1 MGLHID
7 NLIWYLECHALNLS
21 VKKLLISSR
30 MYHFSSELEFSIIKK
45 LGIWSVYDVS
55 YISFSY
61 FLENKTFFLK
71 PMAEISLLG
80 NTMVIW
86 QQYRISNSRCL
97 HGHHSLIQWIWVKML
112 LHMSQINKNCCPQK
126 TFATRDAQGIK
137 LCGIKG
143 APTLKI

>member
-1 MGLHID
+1 
-7 NLIWYLECHALNLS
+7 
-21 VKKLLISSR
+21 

-80 NTMVIW
+80 NTMVI
-86 QQYRISNSRCL
+86 
-97 HGHHSLIQWIWVKML
+97 
-112 LHMSQINKNCCPQK
+112 
-126 TFATRDAQGIK
+126 
-137 LCGIKG
+137 
-143 APTLKI
+143 